1 MLEALSLHSM
11 LLEYVPVLVMSP
23 HRCEQRRRLF
33 TSSQS
38 LKGACIVA
46 GAVLPESQ
54 LLSDQVSL
62 PTNEL
67 SSESSWAVPQLSEG
81 NVTCKFFCNDEELDQ
96 SVLQVAGEAK
106 SCVGTFKVSKSVQ
119 FASSQLIV
127 EHICTHATWVP
138 FHSAAVW
145 IFPLPCCC
153 CRCSVR
159 AMSQTVLVF
168 LAPSARVRAQ
178 CLLKA
183 RRLASVRVLSKVLAR
198 RASRP
203 QVANSSKAP
212 RHTDAWELPS
222 ASTQTAATASATKL
236 A

>member
-1 MLEALSLHSM
+1 MLVALSLHSV
-11 LLEYVPVLVMSP
+11 LLEYAPVLVMSP
-23 HRCEQRRRLF
+23 HRCEQRRSLCTF
-33 TSSQS
+33 SQS
-38 LKGACIVA
+38 LTGACIVA

-54 LLSDQVSL
+54 LMSDQVSL
-62 PTNEL
+62 STNEL
-67 SSESSWAVPQLSEG
+67 SSESSWALPQLSEG
-81 NVTCKFFCNDEELDQ
+81 NVTCKFFCNDEELDE
-96 SVLQVAGEAK
+96 SVVQVAGEAK
-106 SCVGTFKVSKSVQ
+106 SCVGTFKVSESVH
-119 FASSQLIV
+119 FTSSQLVV
-127 EHICTHATWVP
+127 EHIHGHAIWVHI
-138 FHSAAVW
+138 FLLLNLSIAVL
-145 IFPLPCCC
+145 F

-183 RRLASVRVLSKVLAR
+183 RRLASVRVLSKALAR

-203 QVANSSKAP
+203 QVANSSKAQ